1 MTERAGMSEKNI
13 NPIAKLS
20 LELGPVLVFFI
31 LYIRLRDKTFTILG
45 TDYSGFIVVTAIFI
59 PLIAL
64 STFALWRLTG
74 KVARMQIA
82 TLVLVVLFG
91 GLTIWFNDER
101 FFKMKP
107 TMIYLLFG
115 GALGIGLLRGRSYLE
130 FMMGEA
136 LPLRSEGWMILTR
149 RITIFFFALAAL
161 NEVVWRNLSTDAW
174 VNFKTFGL
182 TAAMFLF
189 FMAQGRLLSRYGA
202 DSGREGAGEGEQGG
216 SGGRP
221 EG

>member
-1 MTERAGMSEKNI
+1 MSEKQI
-13 NPIAKLS
+13 SPITKLA

-64 STFALWRLTG
+64 STWLLYRMTG
-74 KVARMQIA
+74 KLARMQIF
-82 TLVLVVLFG
+82 TLVVVIVFG
-91 GLTIWFNDER
+91 SLTIIFNDES

-107 TMIYLLFG
+107 TILYVAAG
-115 GALGIGLLRGRSYLE
+115 GTLAVGLMRGKSYLE
-130 FMMGEA
+130 YMMGEVM
-136 LPLRSEGWMILTR
+136 PLKPEGWLILTR
-149 RITIFFFALAAL
+149 RITVFFFGLAVL
-161 NEVVWRNLSTDAW
+161 NEFIWRTMSTDAW

-182 TAAMFLF
+182 TAAIFVF
-189 FMAQGRLLSRYGA
+189 FMTQGNLLVQYSPDA
-202 DSGREGAGEGEQGG
+202 DPEDDEGG
-216 SGGRP
+216 SG